1 MTRTLEMSS
10 RTGTGLLLLRAGK
23 VELVYIPIADRPVA
37 DLLIDLV
44 RGGVGEVREEEDGAP
59 SAVQQH
65 LAQRGGA
72 GAGVAAATPLGRR
85 EDRADA
91 HAMRRGTVVA
101 SERDGHAALLPEID
115 TAQGGIGGEGAVG
128 PFTSG
133 LRPVVFTHRLAAESG
148 HPARQEITGV
158 GGNRAHR
165 ARPPQPGDPRIQ
177 LVDA

>member
-23 VELVYIPIADRPVA
+23 VELVYIHIADRPVA

-72 GAGVAAATPLGRR
+72 GAGVAAASPPGRR
-85 EDRADA
+85 EDPGDWPGT
-91 HAMRRGTVVA
+91 RRGTVSA
-101 SERDGHAALLPEID
+101 SAGCGH
-115 TAQGGIGGEGAVG
+115 
-128 PFTSG
+128 
-133 LRPVVFTHRLAAESG
+133 
-148 HPARQEITGV
+148 
-158 GGNRAHR
+158 
-165 ARPPQPGDPRIQ
+165 DP
-177 LVDA
+177 L